1 MRRGRKLSQKSLQI
15 LNSVLYAGLRTFS
28 DIVEGGHEYDRR
40 LYRATYKAIFG
51 LRNNGYLQIR
61 KDRNNK
67 SFFHL
72 TPKGKLSILKYL
84 HLEKLMSKKWDH
96 RWRVIVFDIP
106 ENLKKWREYL
116 RKELKDLGFL
126 PLQESVYIT
135 PFPVTGE
142 LDELLKA
149 RNLRKY
155 FRYLTVTEIDG
166 IDDLQRQF
174 EIK

>member
-1 MRRGRKLSQKSLQI
+1 
-15 LNSVLYAGLRTFS
+15 
-28 DIVEGGHEYDRR
+28 
-40 LYRATYKAIFG
+40 
-51 LRNNGYLQIR
+51 
-61 KDRNNK
+61 
-67 SFFHL
+67 
-72 TPKGKLSILKYL
+72 
-84 HLEKLMSKKWDH
+84 MSKKWDH

-174 EIK
+174 KIK